1 MGTKRPT
8 DRRHRSGH
16 QPAGRSADRL
26 DNLEMKRQR
35 FEESGRFP
43 LRKVVLIV
51 TAIAVVS
58 FVGMAGYS
66 KMQAGKQ
73 ASSGVEVSDVQ
84 SAGSGGNL
92 TMTPIEIKVS
102 GDKATFPLAEVQAK
116 KLVGLKYQRQT
127 PFSGEWQQLTG
138 GALPL
143 IAYIAP
149 SGNLVVA
156 SSFCEPCRSNSFHI
170 EGEDLV
176 CDACGTRWD
185 LSTLEGKSGGCTAY
199 PPDPLTV
206 ENVNGTITVNTAD
219 LEAWAPRA

>member
-1 MGTKRPT
+1 MGSKRPPN
-8 DRRHRSGH
+8 RHRADER
-16 QPAGRSADRL
+16 QPAHRASDRL
-26 DNLEMKRQR
+26 DNLETKRQR

-43 LRKVVLIV
+43 VTKVILVV
-51 TAIAVVS
+51 TVIAVLS
-58 FVGMAGYS
+58 FVGMAGYTKLQS
-66 KMQAGKQ
+66 GKQ
-73 ASSGVEVSDVQ
+73 ASSGVQVSDVQ
-84 SAGSGGNL
+84 SAGSGGNQ
-92 TMTPIEIKVS
+92 TMTPIDITVS
-102 GDKATFPLAEVQAK
+102 GDTATFPLAEVQAK
-116 KLVGLKYQRQT
+116 KLVSVKYPRKT

-138 GALPL
+138 GSLPL

-199 PPDPLTV
+199 PPDPLNV
-206 ENVNGTITVNTAD
+206 QNVNGIITLNTAD
-219 LEAWAPRA
+219 LEAWTPRV